1 MVYYQSSM
9 SEQAALI
16 RALLATEM
24 ERLREAMRPV
34 ELSDGDILFHR
45 GDPGDA
51 FYIVQS
57 GQVRI
62 FTCDEAGREITLA
75 RLGPG
80 EAFGELALL
89 DDNPRSASVSAI
101 GPVTLLR
108 LSRDDFR
115 ARVHASP
122 ALTQALLQ
130 LLSERARSLTEY
142 IEQLGQWARMVAEG
156 KYKQVMQSIQQV
168 QESGDRTLAA
178 VAESVKS
185 MVRAI
190 QEREDKLRQEAA
202 RLRIQIDEDRR
213 RCQVESITSSSYF
226 QQLSQQARDLRKQ

>member
-1 MVYYQSSM
+1 M

-16 RALLATEM
+16 RALLAAEM

-34 ELSDGDILFHR
+34 ELNDGDILFHR

-51 FYIVQS
+51 FYIIQS

-62 FTCDEAGREITLA
+62 FTCDEAEREITLA

-101 GPVTLLR
+101 GPVTLMR

-156 KYKQVMQSIQQV
+156 KYKQVLQSIQQV
-168 QESGDRTLAA
+168 QDSSDRTLAA

-213 RCQVESITSSSYF
+213 RRQVESITESSYF